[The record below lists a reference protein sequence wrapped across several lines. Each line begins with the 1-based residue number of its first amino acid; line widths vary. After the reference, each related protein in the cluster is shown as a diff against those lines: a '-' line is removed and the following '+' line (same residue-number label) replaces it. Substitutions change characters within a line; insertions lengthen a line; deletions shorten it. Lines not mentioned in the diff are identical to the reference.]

1 MMQDTQNNFNF
12 QGVSGVPGEEG
23 FTKLPSKPRHEM
35 TIETPDM

>member
-12 QGVSGVPGEEG
+12 QGVPGEEG